1 MREIIFTLIALIA
14 INITNGQEIHKCDS
28 TRSLLIFSKD
38 KSSFVVKING
48 KVNQTDRESV
58 FSVGEYSL
66 QYLVVD
72 KVNYLDSAKDNSELS
87 ILSRY
92 AMKEAEYF
100 TGLFE
105 RKLNITMQ
113 KLSLTSNQ
121 IGLIW
126 YFDYPTEKLN
136 MQPKETS
143 TEKIIVTKSLLF
155 INLIIGDK
163 IIGLASTQFS
173 DQKFENVKTFLVNI
187 ANTVKPIGNNV
198 DFDNLC
204 NY

>member
-1 MREIIFTLIALIA
+1 
-14 INITNGQEIHKCDS
+14 
-28 TRSLLIFSKD
+28 
-38 KSSFVVKING
+38 
-48 KVNQTDRESV
+48 
-58 FSVGEYSL
+58 
-66 QYLVVD
+66 
-72 KVNYLDSAKDNSELS
+72 
-87 ILSRY
+87 
-92 AMKEAEYF
+92 MKEAEYF